1 MDCVIYIPMQHNR
14 FLHFCFPS
22 VCTDGDVIL
31 LNGSTPSEGRVEIC
45 YNNTYGTVC
54 DDRWDKLDAN
64 VVCAQAGFASNG
76 EL

>member
-1 MDCVIYIPMQHNR
+1 VFQCSIIIFFIN
-14 FLHFCFPS
+14 FLFPS
-22 VCTDGDVIL
+22 DCTDGDVIL
-31 LNGSTPSEGRVEIC
+31 LNGSIPSEGRVEIC